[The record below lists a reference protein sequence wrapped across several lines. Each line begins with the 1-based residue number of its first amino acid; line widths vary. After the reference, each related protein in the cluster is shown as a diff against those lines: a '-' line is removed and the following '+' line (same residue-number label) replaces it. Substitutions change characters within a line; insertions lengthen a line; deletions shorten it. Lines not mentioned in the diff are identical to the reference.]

1 MNFLIVGCGS
11 IGKRHTRNFSSLK
24 QGDEKVYVFDTDR
37 NAAQSFAKEVGAE
50 ILDDLDKAGGAGIK
64 GAVICVP
71 NNLHVPLAR
80 QLMQQGVGVL
90 VEKPMSH
97 TLDGLDDVIALGRR
111 DGVVLMTGY
120 NLRHHPNLLDA
131 KQILDG
137 NQIGTVKC
145 ARFFF
150 GYNLS
155 LWRPA
160 VDYRK
165 NYGAIK
171 AQGGGVILD
180 VIHEINCITWL
191 LGDVAE
197 VSCMMGKLSSLEIDT
212 EDAAAIHLKMK
223 SGAIVELHL
232 DYIDMA
238 YDRGFRIVG
247 ENGTV
252 VWDMPAMTLK
262 SYAAATKTWTE
273 MPNKFDFNETY
284 LSEARHFIAALRGTE
299 EPYENGNIGKRDLE
313 IVIAA
318 KESAIS
324 GRRIAI

>member
-11 IGKRHTRNFSSLK
+11 IGKRHARNFTSLK
-24 QGDEKVYVFDTDR
+24 QRGEKVYVYDQDQGLLQDF
-37 NAAQSFAKEVGAE
+37 SKEIGAE
-50 ILDDLDKAGGAGIK
+50 ILTSTDDAGSAGIR

-71 NNLHVPLAR
+71 NHMHVTLAR
-80 QLMQQGVGVL
+80 KLMEQQIGVL
-90 VEKPMSH
+90 VEKPIAH
-97 TLDGLDDVIALGRR
+97 TLVGLDDLIALGRR
-111 DGVVLMTGY
+111 EDVVLMTGY
-120 NLRHHPNLLDA
+120 NLRYHRNLVKAKQMLDA
-131 KQILDG
+131 DQLG
-137 NQIGTVKC
+137 SVKC

-160 VDYRK
+160 SDYRK

-171 AQGGGVILD
+171 EQGGGVILD

-191 LGDVAE
+191 MGDVAE
-197 VSCMMGKLSSLEIDT
+197 VSCMMGKLSSLEIET

-238 YDRGFRIVG
+238 YDRGFRIIG
-247 ENGTV
+247 ENGTI

-262 SYAAATKTWTE
+262 SYSPETKSWTD
-273 MPNKFDFNETY
+273 MPDKFDFNETY
-284 LSEARHFIAALRGTE
+284 LGEARHFIGSLRGTE
-299 EPYENGNIGKRDLE
+299 KPYEDGGIGKRDLE
-313 IVIAA
+313 IALAA
-318 KESAIS
+318 KESAAS
-324 GRRIAI
+324 GRRVAI